1 MGSGSGGNAIYD
13 IGMTGYPKNIGK
25 VGFVNQDSK
34 LSEYPADML
43 GPSKSFLPA
52 LPGVP
57 QTMLGIDGNPFDF
70 MSSESSI
77 VSADSEDECKQKC
90 SENPNCN
97 SVYTANLG
105 LFASSIGSIPD
116 PKGKPVIC
124 VLSKSKLGDGP
135 MVSNDQYPTIKTY
148 FREPVIQNASSICPT
163 NITPVD
169 SISWNNYV
177 NSGKKMTPQT
187 DCTDGDLSMEDPQ
200 LKRYQDKL
208 NSLSSQIDT
217 KTKNLLSRRI
227 SVKQQRELNS
237 VNVNNLASQY
247 KNISLNIKKKM
258 QELGGRVDEENPQE
272 GFTNMNNIVEDSHLY
287 VKYEYSQYI
296 LWSALAIVTIALVI
310 RLLRKGG

>member
-1 MGSGSGGNAIYD
+1 
-13 IGMTGYPKNIGK
+13 
-25 VGFVNQDSK
+25 
-34 LSEYPADML
+34 
-43 GPSKSFLPA
+43 
-52 LPGVP
+52 
-57 QTMLGIDGNPFDF
+57 
-70 MSSESSI
+70 
-77 VSADSEDECKQKC
+77 
-90 SENPNCN
+90 
-97 SVYTANLG
+97 
-105 LFASSIGSIPD
+105 
-116 PKGKPVIC
+116 
-124 VLSKSKLGDGP
+124 
-135 MVSNDQYPTIKTY
+135 
-148 FREPVIQNASSICPT
+148 
-163 NITPVD
+163 
-169 SISWNNYV
+169 
-177 NSGKKMTPQT
+177 MTPQT

-272 GFTNMNNIVEDSHLY
+272 RFTNMNNIVEDSHLY